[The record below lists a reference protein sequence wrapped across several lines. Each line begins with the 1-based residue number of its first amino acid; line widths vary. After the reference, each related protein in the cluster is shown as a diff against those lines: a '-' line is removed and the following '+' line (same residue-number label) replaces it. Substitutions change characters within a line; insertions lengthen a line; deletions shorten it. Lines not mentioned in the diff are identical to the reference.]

1 MRQLANDGRLAVL
14 VIATLAVT
22 AMIVGLGVASGTC
35 W

>member
-14 VIATLAVT
+14 VIVAIALT
-22 AMIVGLGVASGTC
+22 AMILVLGLASGTC